1 MYATG
6 ENLTSSELADNET
19 STQLRLGI
27 KKQRLRDRV
36 EKLDESLSKDLS
48 RYAKIDAQ
56 RAYAQGVNINAIS
69 ESLNAQTG
77 ITINLIDK
85 KANTSI
91 SSVIILKI
99 TFKAE
104 FPNALDEYVEDM
116 ADTKEAQYSVE
127 FDAIPSEII
136 YKPDTSIDKPRIYS
150 LQTAIVSNANKETS
164 KYANQIDVNEK
175 GEIRVI
181 FHFDKEK
188 TTSVYIPLANIY
200 SGDGYGS
207 QFLPRVNSQV
217 LVSYINGDIDR
228 PIITGALHNAQ
239 NRYAYNLPKEKTK
252 SFIKTQT
259 TPQYEDKEGYNE
271 LLFED
276 KQGEELLSLRAQND
290 YKLQVLNDS
299 HTHIH
304 NDTKTVIDKD
314 KELTVA
320 NDFTQTIGSDK
331 KVNIVGNA
339 VTTIEKEQIT
349 TVKEDKELHLLQDA
363 NTIISKN
370 KKTIVEKEL
379 IQRIKGSV
387 THYTEQDQKEKYLTN
402 LFMQVGKDLGIEIT
416 NAYHLNAKSIKQ
428 SAAKTIEIEAAN
440 GISLKCGGNVLTVDA
455 SGIYLKG
462 ATVDSD
468 ASNGGVT
475 APKVQTPEIKKPL
488 YNKLRVTALN
498 ASITKQDDITQT
510 LTYTAKVQK
519 YENGTWT
526 ETTELNA
533 AQHKQINWHFI
544 KNNDKAN
551 KDILT
556 DNPTDDIIHINGL
569 EMSITLNKENIYQY
583 GHAHAFVADSKKENG
598 HAVSELKRQLEV
610 VDIIASDDKYRA
622 VLNVNKI
629 TKEEE
634 SEIRWNI
641 NKKEKPQLSA
651 KESISYDLKEE
662 KVRDVVFKAYIEGKP
677 EDGAVITVSNDVKS
691 ETNKDEEIKKEEN
704 T

>member
-1 MYATG
+1 MIPKRHTCTLCELSEHAPIHSEAIECHYNKEKQFSPSAQEQDYYDNDKPSLDYMYATG

-56 RAYAQGVNINAIS
+56 RGYAQGVNINAIS

-85 KANTSI
+85 KANKSI
-91 SSVIILKI
+91 SSVIILK
-99 TFKAE
+99 TRCKAE

-136 YKPDTSIDKPRIYS
+136 YKPDTSIDKPKIYS

-239 NRYAYNLPKEKTK
+239 NSYAYNLPKEKTK

-276 KQGEELLSLRAQND
+276 KQGEELLSLRAQKD
-290 YKLQVLNDS
+290 YKLHALHDSQINIDNDQVQVVGNNEKVSIGNDETINIANDKTTSIGKNDS
-299 HTHIH
+299 
-304 NDTKTVIDKD
+304 
-314 KELTVA
+314 LTVSG
-320 NDFTQTIGSDK
+320 NQTETVMMNKAESILIAKALSVGAGYQVTVGGAKNETVGLSSTEEVGILKHIIAGKRFELSVGDSSLILNSD
-331 KVNIVGNA
+331 G
-339 VTTIEKEQIT
+339 
-349 TVKEDKELHLLQDA
+349 
-363 NTIISKN
+363 
-370 KKTIVEKEL
+370 TIV
-379 IQRIKGSV
+379 
-387 THYTEQDQKEKYLTN
+387 
-402 LFMQVGKDLGIEIT
+402 
-416 NAYHLNAKSIKQ
+416 
-428 SAAKTIEIEAAN
+428 
-440 GISLKCGGNVLTVDA
+440 
-455 SGIYLKG
+455 LKG
-462 ATVDSD
+462 
-468 ASNGGVT
+468 N
-475 APKVQTPEIKKPL
+475 
-488 YNKLRVTALN
+488 
-498 ASITKQDDITQT
+498 
-510 LTYTAKVQK
+510 
-519 YENGTWT
+519 
-526 ETTELNA
+526 
-533 AQHKQINWHFI
+533 
-544 KNNDKAN
+544 
-551 KDILT
+551 
-556 DNPTDDIIHINGL
+556 
-569 EMSITLNKENIYQY
+569 
-583 GHAHAFVADSKKENG
+583 
-598 HAVSELKRQLEV
+598 EV
-610 VDIIASDDKYRA
+610 
-622 VLNVNKI
+622 L
-629 TKEEE
+629 
-634 SEIRWNI
+634 
-641 NKKEKPQLSA
+641 
-651 KESISYDLKEE
+651 
-662 KVRDVVFKAYIEGKP
+662 IEGSKQ
-677 EDGAVITVSNDVKS
+677 VTVNGKLV
-691 ETNKDEEIKKEEN
+691 EVN
-704 T
+704 